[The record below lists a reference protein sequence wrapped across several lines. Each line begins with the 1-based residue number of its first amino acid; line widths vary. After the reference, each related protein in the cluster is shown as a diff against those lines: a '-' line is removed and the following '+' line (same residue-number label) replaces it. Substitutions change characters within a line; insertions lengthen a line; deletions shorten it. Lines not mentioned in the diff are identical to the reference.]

1 MSVYEEEIE
10 QELIHDRH
18 VARALIRSWPFLAFM
33 LLAHASVITEYQK
46 YIFIDTPFNINIY
59 TAQAS
64 ILLGIGIGL
73 LISDADAIKRIKL
86 NKITAS
92 SFEQILPG
100 AAFLLSCVA
109 IFYLHIAY

>member
-1 MSVYEEEIE
+1 MSKHEEEIE

-33 LLAHASVITEYQK
+33 LLAHASVFAEYQK
-46 YIFIDTPFNINIY
+46 YIFIDTPFSINIY

-64 ILLGIGIGL
+64 ILLGIGIGF
-73 LISDADAIKRIKL
+73 LISGADEIKKIKL
-86 NKITAS
+86 NEITAS
-92 SFEQILPG
+92 SFEQILPV
-100 AAFLLSCVA
+100 AALILSCFA